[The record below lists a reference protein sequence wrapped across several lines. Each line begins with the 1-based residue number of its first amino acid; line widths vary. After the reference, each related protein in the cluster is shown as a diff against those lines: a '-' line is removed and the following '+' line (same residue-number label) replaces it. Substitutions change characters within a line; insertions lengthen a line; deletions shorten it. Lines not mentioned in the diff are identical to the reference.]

1 MEAILTV
8 NGWVFGA
15 VLAALVMF
23 GLAYNTLV
31 EFLGERKEGY
41 TGFFV
46 AIGTVITLIGGF
58 YITEFQPVPFWVML
72 ACFAS
77 SGIPMIVGDVL
88 RTERAR
94 EAAIRRHQAE
104 VQKAIERL

>member
-1 MEAILTV
+1 MDAISNV
-8 NGWVFGA
+8 NGWVLGA

-31 EFLGERKEGY
+31 EILGERKEGY

-46 AIGTVITLIGGF
+46 AIGTVITLAGAF
-58 YITEFQPVPFWVML
+58 YVTQFHPAPIWVML
-72 ACFAS
+72 ACFAA

-88 RTERAR
+88 RVDRAR
-94 EAAIRRHQAE
+94 QAAIRRHQAE
-104 VQKAIERL
+104 AQKAAEDL